1 MMRQCLWEELKVQF
15 SGTGG
20 EGCFV
25 TFLHSHAGTHPSPKV
40 PENVSK
46 FGCGAAP
53 RGAMWVGAETAKQ
66 EWQPAESCCRRCGK
80 EKQAGGLKFWVQVKA
95 RLSQKFCI
103 CTGAQEPSCVNAT
116 TCTRLGQAEQPK
128 CPDFNGAVAW
138 DLPLFHYNRGFHET
152 QLAR

>member
-1 MMRQCLWEELKVQF
+1 MRQCLWEELKVQF

-80 EKQAGGLKFWVQVKA
+80 EKQAGGLKFWVQMKA

-103 CTGAQEPSCVNAT
+103 STGAQEPSWVNAVP
-116 TCTRLGQAEQPK
+116 RLAPGWGRLSSQNALILMEQWLGTYP
-128 CPDFNGAVAW
+128 CSTITEDFMRLN
-138 DLPLFHYNRGFHET
+138 
-152 QLAR
+152 